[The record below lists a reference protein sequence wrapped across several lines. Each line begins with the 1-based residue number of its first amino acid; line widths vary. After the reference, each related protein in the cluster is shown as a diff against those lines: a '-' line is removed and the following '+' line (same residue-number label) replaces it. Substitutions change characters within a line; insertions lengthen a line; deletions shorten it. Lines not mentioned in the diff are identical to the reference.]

1 MRALLGHTCRAFLT
15 VENYLAA
22 ATAATPTG
30 ELPTPEDYFRATRA
44 RLADPTAVMLR
55 GRDAGQ
61 ALGQHPQQTA
71 AEIAD
76 RVTRLVTVTPA
87 DAPVSTP
94 VGRMRLRA
102 YLPTRAFELTVH
114 GLVRALGLPDDPA
127 GDSAGA
133 AFVDCL
139 GPAVDLCTRIA
150 APADRFAGL
159 RALIGRGQLPPG
171 FSVL

>member
-1 MRALLGHTCRAFLT
+1 M
-15 VENYLAA
+15 ENYLAA

-76 RVTRLVTVTPA
+76 R
-87 DAPVSTP
+87 
-94 VGRMRLRA
+94 
-102 YLPTRAFELTVH
+102 
-114 GLVRALGLPDDPA
+114 
-127 GDSAGA
+127 
-133 AFVDCL
+133 
-139 GPAVDLCTRIA
+139 
-150 APADRFAGL
+150 FAGL

>member
-1 MRALLGHTCRAFLT
+1 M
-15 VENYLAA
+15 ENYLAA

-76 RVTRLVTVTPA
+76 R
-87 DAPVSTP
+87 
-94 VGRMRLRA
+94 
-102 YLPTRAFELTVH
+102 
-114 GLVRALGLPDDPA
+114 
-127 GDSAGA
+127 
-133 AFVDCL
+133 
-139 GPAVDLCTRIA
+139 
-150 APADRFAGL
+150 FAGL
-159 RALIGRGQLPPG
+159 RALIGRGAAPARLLCAVTVPAVGHG
-171 FSVL
+171 FSGQGCFGYRPRISERTSGRARPRNSPGHR